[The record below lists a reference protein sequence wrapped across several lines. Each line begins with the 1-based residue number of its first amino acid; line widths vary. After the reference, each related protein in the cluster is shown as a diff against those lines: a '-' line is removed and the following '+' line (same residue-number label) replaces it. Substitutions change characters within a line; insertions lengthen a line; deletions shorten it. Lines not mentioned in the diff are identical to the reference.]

1 MRWLTFILA
10 FIAQIDF
17 AEYHYE
23 TECTV
28 RWSENLSESTIKNAS
43 IMEMVATQERN
54 LSIQFEILKVDLG
67 YMICKN
73 RRRPRLYTKEHPVF
87 AGNRM
92 LFCVIRFSFS
102 YPGGAIPMLLK

>member
-43 IMEMVATQERN
+43 IMEMVATQGTEP
-54 LSIQFEILKVDLG
+54 VDT
-67 YMICKN
+67 I
-73 RRRPRLYTKEHPVF
+73 
-87 AGNRM
+87 
-92 LFCVIRFSFS
+92 
-102 YPGGAIPMLLK
+102 